1 MKCCEF
7 AASVWGYGLDLLYIF
22 FFGVIRPRNDVSGT
36 NVFLMFFCG
45 CDANF
50 HGGLHEFHVGMC

>member
-1 MKCCEF
+1 M
-7 AASVWGYGLDLLYIF
+7 GLQLGFTIF
-22 FFGVIRPRNDVSGT
+22 LGVIRPQNDVSGT

-50 HGGLHEFHVGMC
+50 LGGLHEFHVGMCLYIYYIW